1 MGGVTSG
8 IIIPT
13 GLICTVCIIFN
24 LADRTLVYAIWAII
38 FMESL
43 FIGCGVEAIVMARCT
58 SGKDK
63 VFNIVMAICMLLG
76 CILYIVYIFD
86 CAAHAIG

>member
-24 LADRTLVYAIWAII
+24 LADRTLVYAIWEII
-38 FMESL
+38 FTESL
-43 FIGCGVEAIVMARCT
+43 FIGCGVEEIVTARCA

-63 VFNIVMAICMLLG
+63 VFNIVIAIIMLLG
-76 CILYIVYIFD
+76 CILYIWYIFY
-86 CAAHAIG
+86 CAVHGIE